1 MLSSLESLADDTAVI
16 DNIRAIK
23 FANKTALSQL
33 VAQRYGIVLDPLAMF
48 DCQVKRIHEY
58 KRQLLNILHV
68 IALYLDIKET
78 GKTIAPKA
86 HLFAGK
92 AAPGYR
98 MAKLIIQL
106 INTVARK
113 INRDPQVAGQLKVV
127 FLEDYKV
134 SLAEK
139 IIPATDLSEQI
150 STAGTEASGTSN
162 MKFAMNGALT
172 IGTYDGANIEIREA
186 VGIDNFYLFG
196 AVAEEIEEAGALG
209 ITIISIIRTRLWRVL
224 SIPWCLGC
232 SPAIVS
238 CLHPFTTC

>member
-1 MLSSLESLADDTAVI
+1 M
-16 DNIRAIK
+16 
-23 FANKTALSQL
+23 
-33 VAQRYGIVLDPLAMF
+33 
-48 DCQVKRIHEY
+48 
-58 KRQLLNILHV
+58 
-68 IALYLDIKET
+68 
-78 GKTIAPKA
+78 
-86 HLFAGK
+86 FAGK

-113 INRDPQVAGQLKVV
+113 INRDLQVAGQLKVV

-186 VGIDNFYLFG
+186 VGADNFYLFG
-196 AVAEEIEEAGALG
+196 AVAEEIEESRRIGYHHTFYHQNPAIA
-209 ITIISIIRTRLWRVL
+209 RVVDT
-224 SIPWCLGC
+224 WCLGC
-232 SPAIVS
+232 LPPIVS
-238 CLHPFTTC
+238 YLRRFTKCWWGRSLLSFAGFRQLLPRSSRR

>member
-1 MLSSLESLADDTAVI
+1 M
-16 DNIRAIK
+16 
-23 FANKTALSQL
+23 
-33 VAQRYGIVLDPLAMF
+33 
-48 DCQVKRIHEY
+48 
-58 KRQLLNILHV
+58 

-186 VGIDNFYLFG
+186 VGADNFYLFG
-196 AVAEEIEEAGALG
+196 AVAEEIEESRRIGYHHTFYHQNPAIARVVDTLVSGLFTADRELFAPLHQMLVGGDHYCHLLDFDSYCQAQQQAMIDFEQPEQWHRRALLNICRMGEFSSDRTIRGYARDIWG
-209 ITIISIIRTRLWRVL
+209 ITS
-224 SIPWCLGC
+224 
-232 SPAIVS
+232 
-238 CLHPFTTC
+238 

>member
-1 MLSSLESLADDTAVI
+1 M
-16 DNIRAIK
+16 
-23 FANKTALSQL
+23 
-33 VAQRYGIVLDPLAMF
+33 
-48 DCQVKRIHEY
+48 
-58 KRQLLNILHV
+58 
-68 IALYLDIKET
+68 
-78 GKTIAPKA
+78 
-86 HLFAGK
+86 FAGK

-196 AVAEEIEEAGALG
+196 AVAEEIEESRRLGHHHNFYHQNPAMARVVDTLVSGLFTSDRELFAPLHHMLTEGDHYCHLLDFDSYCRAAAGDD
-209 ITIISIIRTRLWRVL
+209 R
-224 SIPWCLGC
+224 
-232 SPAIVS
+232 
-238 CLHPFTTC
+238 F

>member
-1 MLSSLESLADDTAVI
+1 M
-16 DNIRAIK
+16 
-23 FANKTALSQL
+23 
-33 VAQRYGIVLDPLAMF
+33 AQRYGIALDPLAMF

-68 IALYLDIKET
+68 IALYLDIKEN
-78 GKTIAPKA
+78 GRTIAPKV

-113 INRDPQVAGQLKVV
+113 INSDPQVAGQLKVV

-186 VGIDNFYLFG
+186 VGSENFYLFG
-196 AVAEEIEEAGALG
+196 AVAEEIEESRRLG
-209 ITIISIIRTRLWRVL
+209 GIMVL
-224 SIPWCLGC
+224 S
-232 SPAIVS
+232 
-238 CLHPFTTC
+238 